1 MPKNKD
7 NHAKRCAGFYQSNLT
22 DCSPE
27 PWELNVLSS
36 LVPQFAEGE
45 TGTGASGSPTTP
57 QLQSAGAQLPRSSP
71 AATLPEPG
79 DRRDQGLRGCQAPPG
94 LVWDNSEGPCLSP
107 TPGAHPR
114 PAGTREAAYLA
125 HVEVEEGSSGH
136 LSDED
141 QEEEGKVLG
150 DTEQHGVGRAP
161 LPGAPPPPHC
171 APLGGPA
178 ALTSPSRQRTSLMAP
193 MQPRKPMNMVT
204 APTPMKTEAPTLSEL
219 EEVSGDGKRG
229 VLCSPGGGSP
239 S

>member
-1 MPKNKD
+1 MLGHSYRVQALQQLCPRREI
-7 NHAKRCAGFYQSNLT
+7 A
-22 DCSPE
+22 
-27 PWELNVLSS
+27 
-36 LVPQFAEGE
+36 
-45 TGTGASGSPTTP
+45 GTG
-57 QLQSAGAQLPRSSP
+57 
-71 AATLPEPG
+71 
-79 DRRDQGLRGCQAPPG
+79 GLRGCQAPPG

-150 DTEQHGVGRAP
+150 DTEQHGVGRAAR
-161 LPGAPPPPHC
+161 PGAPPPHC